1 MLDIDDLVTKLIKG
15 QPISVRFKYT
25 NDKVLQEFHVLF
37 IHILGYFDQLF
48 LLEVSFTILKEILYN
63 ASKANAKRLFF
74 IREELDISNPEDYQK
89 GMAIF
94 ADEVTMKWADQQAYL
109 DKSHFYI
116 QFDAKIKD
124 NVLYVQAENN
134 APVLPEE
141 QERIFKRIEAAKKY
155 NDLSDAFMDMSDST
169 ESAGLGLILTQI
181 LLKNSG
187 IRRDNFRI
195 EFQGDKTI
203 AHFKIPGQVVPI
215 ITNSKFNEQILNE
228 IEGLPPLPQSVSKI
242 IMLCNKPDTDIN
254 ILTNEIE
261 KDAVLSADLLKLSNS
276 SLFITRNKA
285 NTVLSAVKV
294 VGLKNIKNM
303 LYVSGVRKIM
313 GNRYD
318 KVQKIWDHCAKC
330 SFFAKV
336 IALDSSKH
344 KLADLAATGGLLHD
358 IGKLIILSL
367 DKKIVDKMTNFQM
380 QEKDSSVL
388 IEEFTVGISHA
399 DIGGRLLKKWS
410 FPEDLI
416 HIVEFHHRPFLAPP
430 EHKDLLEIVYLANMM
445 LDALDNRANFFTIN
459 QEILKNFKLDNEAVF
474 NKYLEKIDQ
483 QFKVSHY

>member
-15 QPISVRFKYT
+15 HPVSVRFKYT
-25 NDKVLQEFHVLF
+25 NDKILQEFHVLF
-37 IHILGYFDQLF
+37 IHILAYFDQLF

-74 IREELDISNPEDYQK
+74 IREGLDISNPEDYQK
-89 GMAIF
+89 GMEIF
-94 ADEVTMKWADQQAYL
+94 ADEVTMKWSEQQEYL
-109 DKSHFYI
+109 DKSDFYI
-116 QFDAKIKD
+116 QFDARIEKNI
-124 NVLYVQAENN
+124 LYIQAENN

-141 QERIFKRIEAAKKY
+141 QERIFKRIEAAQKY

-187 IRRDNFRI
+187 IGRDKFKI
-195 EFQGDKTI
+195 EFQTDKTI
-203 AHFKIPGQVVPI
+203 AHFSIPGHVIPVI
-215 ITNSKFNEQILNE
+215 SNSKFNEQILNE

-254 ILTNEIE
+254 VLTTEIE

-285 NTVLSAVKV
+285 NTVLAAVKV

-330 SFFAKV
+330 SFFAKI
-336 IALDSSKH
+336 IAMDNSRN

-367 DKKIVDKMTNFQM
+367 DRKLIEKMNTLQI
-380 QEKDSSVL
+380 KDRDSSVL
-388 IEEFTVGISHA
+388 IEEFTVVISHA
-399 DIGGRLLKKWS
+399 DIGGRLLRKWS

-416 HIVEFHHRPFLAPP
+416 HIVQFHHRPFLAPP
-430 EHKDLLEIVYLANMM
+430 EHRDLLEIVYLANMM
-445 LDALDNRANFFTIN
+445 LDTLENRASYFTIN
-459 QEILKNFKLDNEAVF
+459 QEILKTFKLDNEAVF
-474 NKYLEKIDQ
+474 TKYLDKIEL
-483 QFKVSHY
+483 QFRSAHS

>member
-1 MLDIDDLVTKLIKG
+1 MLDIDDLVSKLVKG
-15 QPISVRFKYT
+15 QTISVRFKYT

-74 IREELDISNPEDYQK
+74 QRENLDISNPEDYQK
-89 GMAIF
+89 GMVIF
-94 ADEVTMKWADQQAYL
+94 AEEVTMKWSEQQEFL
-109 DKSHFYI
+109 DKSTFYI
-116 QFDAKIKD
+116 QFEAKIMD

-134 APVLPEE
+134 TPVLPEE
-141 QERIFKRIEAAKKY
+141 QERIYKRIEAAQKY

-187 IRRDNFRI
+187 IGKESFSI
-195 EFQGDKTI
+195 EFQDDKTI
-203 AHFKIPGQVVPI
+203 AHFKIPGSVVPI
-215 ITNSKFNEQILNE
+215 ISNSKFNEQILNE
-228 IEGLPPLPQSVSKI
+228 IDGLPPLPQSVSKI
-242 IMLCNKPDTDIN
+242 INLCNKPDMDIN
-254 ILTNEIE
+254 VLTVEIE

-303 LYVSGVRKIM
+303 LFVSGVRKIM
-313 GNRYD
+313 GSRYN

-330 SFFAKV
+330 SYFAKV
-336 IALDSSKH
+336 IASDNSKN

-367 DKKIVDKMTNFQM
+367 DKKIVENVVNLEIKA
-380 QEKDSSVL
+380 KDSSVL
-388 IEEFTVGISHA
+388 IEEFTFGISHA
-399 DIGGRLLKKWS
+399 DIGGRLLRKWS

-416 HIVEFHHRPFLAPP
+416 NIVQFHHRPFLAPP
-430 EHKDLLEIVYLANMM
+430 EYKDLLEIVYLANMM
-445 LDALDNRANFFTIN
+445 LDVLDDKANYYTIN
-459 QEILKNFKLDNEAVF
+459 KEVLKTFKLENETVF
-474 NKYLEKIDQ
+474 AKYLERLEL
-483 QFKVSHY
+483 QFSSHS